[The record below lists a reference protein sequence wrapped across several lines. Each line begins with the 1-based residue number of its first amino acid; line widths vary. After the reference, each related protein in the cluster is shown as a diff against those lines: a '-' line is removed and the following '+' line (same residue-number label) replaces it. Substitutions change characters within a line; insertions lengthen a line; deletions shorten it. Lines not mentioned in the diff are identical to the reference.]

1 MWLHLISFGWAATLT
16 IQPSTTNDALLS
28 AVKSAV
34 SGDTIL
40 LNGGVY
46 RECLDTFS
54 KDLII
59 QGQNGAQIVGNG
71 SCPSLVTVRGGEV
84 QLNGLSFS
92 HSGTCI
98 RVEGRTTK
106 LVVLDSMI
114 YQCGV
119 SRVDGGGLSIDGA
132 TVSVARTKFS
142 GNQGQKGAAIFA
154 TQASLSLEEVLLT
167 DNIALIGAGVFA
179 SASEVKISNSRIL
192 GNESK
197 SGGFGAGI
205 ALRNGGIHFIQNT
218 TFQSNHAQGKG
229 GAIYLDHSLLDTSH
243 QLTMQ
248 NVQCRGNS
256 ASFGSSTGGCLYS
269 RGSLSLSVKD
279 SIIADNMSALSGAGL
294 AIHDAGQPLVLE
306 NVTLT
311 KNRAR
316 GGEGGALLVEASSEL
331 NVTPVQILSSTFED
345 NRAETYGGAISI
357 GNTLNAFGNLE
368 VVGSRFVR
376 NQAISSQSGA
386 GGAIY
391 FLSQAPYTLRIT
403 TSEFIDNK
411 AELAGGAVYAVNPQM
426 LWVEYSTFFGNSAQ
440 GASTIHP
447 RFGGALMLDNPTV
460 AFIEYNQFCGN
471 TATSTGSKRLS
482 GTGGAIYTQKSE
494 RLVLTNN
501 QLWENTAQVQG
512 GGLAVDVVT
521 SVEMDSMIFAA
532 NRANN
537 GGAVWLKDSTSKT
550 INNEIAFT
558 QAGVAAVYQGQGTH
572 QWQQTNWYNNAADN
586 GNIFRPSPLQDSNTQ
601 DTEIMPTYPSLVV
614 DGICN
619 DQLVKEK

>member
-1 MWLHLISFGWAATLT
+1 MWLHLISVGWAATLT
-16 IQPSTTNDALLS
+16 IEPSSTNDALLS
-28 AVKSAV
+28 SVKSAV
-34 SGDTIL
+34 SGDTII

-71 SCPSLVTVRGGEV
+71 SCPSLVLVQGGEI
-84 QLNGLSFS
+84 QLKGLSFS
-92 HSGTCI
+92 HTGTCI
-98 RVEGRTTK
+98 RVEGRSTK
-106 LVVLDSMI
+106 LTVLDSMI
-114 YQCGV
+114 NQCGNN
-119 SRVDGGGLSIDGA
+119 RHDGGGLSIENA
-132 TVSVARTKFS
+132 TVSVLRTKMS
-142 GNQGQKGAAIFA
+142 GNQAQKGAAIYA
-154 TQASLSLEEVLLT
+154 HQASLSLTEVLLT
-167 DNIALIGAGVFA
+167 DNIALIGAGIFA
-179 SASEVKISNSRIL
+179 SASEVNVSSSRIL

-205 ALRNGGIHFIQNT
+205 ALRNGGIHTIQDT
-218 TFQSNHAQGKG
+218 TLQSNHAQGKG
-229 GAIYLDHSLLDTSH
+229 GAIYLDHALLDTTH
-243 QLTMQ
+243 QLTMR

-269 RGSLSLSVKD
+269 RGMLSLTIMDSV
-279 SIIADNMSALSGAGL
+279 IADNMSAMSGAGL
-294 AIHDAGQPLVLE
+294 AIHDAGQPLKLE
-306 NVTLT
+306 NVIMS

-391 FLSQAPYTLRIT
+391 FLSQAPFTLRIA

-411 AELAGGAVYAVNPQM
+411 AELAGGAIYAVNPQM

-460 AFIEYNQFCGN
+460 AFIEHNQFCGN

-482 GTGGAIYTQKSE
+482 GTGGAIYAQKSE

-501 QLWENTAQVQG
+501 RLWENTAQVQG
-512 GGLAVDVVT
+512 GGLAVDVVK
-521 SVEMDSMIFAA
+521 SVEMDTMIFAA

-537 GGAVWLKDSTSKT
+537 GGAVWLKDSTST
-550 INNEIAFT
+550 AINNEIAFT
-558 QAGVAAVYQGQGTH
+558 QAGVAAVYQGLGTH
-572 QWQQTNWYNNAADN
+572 QWQTTNWYNNAADN
-586 GNIFRPSPLQDSNTQ
+586 GNFFRPAPLQDSNTQ
-601 DTEIMPTYPSLVV
+601 DTEVMPQYPLLVV
-614 DGICN
+614 DGICT
-619 DQLVKEK
+619 DQLANEQ